1 MDYPSWSCPV
11 QARILNDRLVT
22 AIQVPPMTTAE
33 QTQFEKL
40 LKIIDKRYRQSKSN
54 RMVEEIIEAI
64 ERSLGTVLP

>member
-1 MDYPSWSCPV
+1 
-11 QARILNDRLVT
+11 
-22 AIQVPPMTTAE
+22 MTTAE